1 MVEPDLG
8 SSPVVPTSVADVAVT
23 GTLVRPVASSS
34 TGVPEETVES
44 GAPTA
49 SSTTEVPSTTLF
61 VLEDPPPTPIDIEAD
76 EQLRVVLT
84 GDSITDQVAPYLQWI
99 LSQAATIEHRHL
111 WGTALCDWFADSG
124 DDLGLEYLELWE
136 PHLYIVDHGG
146 NGMTPCMA
154 DAAGLPLTGEAY
166 TAKYLADT
174 EYVVELASRT
184 GSRVLLVDQPVSR
197 AIFDRGPARST
208 GRCLADIL
216 VGWSAS
222 FPSGRRSPRVVSSSS
237 RPPVRLTSRDASTV
251 EGNYGS
257 RHPMSTWRR
266 SAHGVTRWPLW
277 MSWSLRDGWM
287 PNW

>member
-1 MVEPDLG
+1 M
-8 SSPVVPTSVADVAVT
+8 
-23 GTLVRPVASSS
+23 
-34 TGVPEETVES
+34 
-44 GAPTA
+44 
-49 SSTTEVPSTTLF
+49 
-61 VLEDPPPTPIDIEAD
+61 TPIDIEAD

-197 AIFDRGPARST
+197 GDLRSGT
-208 GRCLADIL
+208 GEIY
-216 VGWSAS
+216 
-222 FPSGRRSPRVVSSSS
+222 RSMP
-237 RPPVRLTSRDASTV
+237 
-251 EGNYGS
+251 G
-257 RHPMSTWRR
+257 RHPGGHMRIL
-266 SAHGVTRWPLW
+266 HLG
-277 MSWSLRDGWM
+277 
-287 PNW
+287 